1 MPDLLESYK
10 EDFEKALSHLK
21 DELATLRAGRANPIM
36 VENILVESYGTKMP
50 MKQLA
55 SIAVPAA
62 RTLVIQP
69 WDKNIIKDIEKAI
82 VEANIGIAPVN
93 EGQQIRLTIPQLTEE
108 SRKQLTKA
116 VTEKAEQC
124 RIAIRQVRDK
134 VKEEIVKQER
144 D

>member
-1 MPDLLESYK
+1 
-10 EDFEKALSHLK
+10 
-21 DELATLRAGRANPIM
+21 
-36 VENILVESYGTKMP
+36 MP

-82 VEANIGIAPVN
+82 IEANIGISPVN

-108 SRKQLTKA
+108 SRKLLTKS
-116 VTEKAEQC
+116 VTEKEEQC
-124 RIAIRQVRDK
+124 RIGIRQIRDK
-134 VKEEIVKQER
+134 VKEEIIEEERSGGITEDDKYNLIEKLDELVKEKNEAIKEAGER
-144 D
+144 KKNE